1 MYVGRCSIKLT
12 INSGKCSNGAER
24 EEKIDECFSIVE
36 NGDSD
41 DKEEMCKYAYKNYY
55 LSLDLSANHTA
66 YIRCYEVSFLIIKRR
81 QKNDDRSFML
91 VEQTDD
97 VEYDFRL

>member
-41 DKEEMCKYAYKNYY
+41 DKEEMCKYAYKIITS
-55 LSLDLSANHTA
+55 LSISL
-66 YIRCYEVSFLIIKRR
+66 LITLHIYAVM
-81 QKNDDRSFML
+81 RSPF
-91 VEQTDD
+91 
-97 VEYDFRL
+97 